1 MRLAKYLT
9 RSRNDDIVEII
20 NSFNSFFMTL
30 FFAVD
35 TYYEGTPPIIII
47 IEYGIL
53 IFQTLDLLLFFFIS
67 DNRLFYAFSFQS
79 IVSYMTIIPTFL
91 VRLQLVHS
99 PGRIELL
106 LLCRVFRFFSI
117 LRLDKVFARRSMTL
131 VRIWFTLIFTFFA
144 TVYIF
149 AAVMLTVEN
158 YNIREINSLRLQND
172 IDGIS
177 NDEYSAVPST
187 EYEFHDMLYFLII
200 TITTVGYGDIYPH
213 TIYGQMLSIGIIF
226 VILSLIPKQISE
238 FSKVNSLISPYSRI
252 KYSKKG
258 NSTAQHILLLGDAP
272 IDAIKIFL

>member
-1 MRLAKYLT
+1 MRLAKYLA

-20 NSFNSFFMTL
+20 NSFNSFFMTI

-91 VRLQLVHS
+91 VRLQLIHT
-99 PGRIELL
+99 PGTIELL

-117 LRLDKVFARRSMTL
+117 LRLDRVFARRSMTL

-177 NDEYSAVPST
+177 NDDYSAVPST

>member
-1 MRLAKYLT
+1 MRLAKYLA

-20 NSFNSFFMTL
+20 NSFNSFFMTI

-91 VRLQLVHS
+91 VRLQLIHT
-99 PGRIELL
+99 PGTIELL

-117 LRLDKVFARRSMTL
+117 LRLDRVFARRSMTL

-172 IDGIS
+172 TDDIS
-177 NDEYSAVPST
+177 NDEYSAVLST
-187 EYEFHDMLYFLII
+187 EYGFHDMVYFLII

>member
-1 MRLAKYLT
+1 
-9 RSRNDDIVEII
+9 
-20 NSFNSFFMTL
+20 
-30 FFAVD
+30 
-35 TYYEGTPPIIII
+35 
-47 IEYGIL
+47 
-53 IFQTLDLLLFFFIS
+53 
-67 DNRLFYAFSFQS
+67 
-79 IVSYMTIIPTFL
+79 MTIIPTFL
-91 VRLQLVHS
+91 VRLQLIHT
-99 PGRIELL
+99 PGTVELL

-117 LRLDKVFARRSMTL
+117 LRLDRVFARRSMTL

-177 NDEYSAVPST
+177 NDDYSAVPST

-226 VILSLIPKQISE
+226 VILSLIPK
-238 FSKVNSLISPYSRI
+238 
-252 KYSKKG
+252 
-258 NSTAQHILLLGDAP
+258 
-272 IDAIKIFL
+272 